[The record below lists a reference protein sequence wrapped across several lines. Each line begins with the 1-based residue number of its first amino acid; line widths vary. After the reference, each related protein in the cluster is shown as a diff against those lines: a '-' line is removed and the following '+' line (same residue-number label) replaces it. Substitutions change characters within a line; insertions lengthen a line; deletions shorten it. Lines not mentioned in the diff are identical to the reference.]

1 MNRRDFARCALCT
14 MGLPGMGVA
23 VVRSMATAQET
34 LVVDLADPDFQALH
48 QIGGAVKVPVAGEK
62 YPILVVR
69 IDAQHII
76 AYSSSCTH
84 WDCEVDLP
92 DEDGRV
98 ECHCHGSEFDLQGRY
113 VDGPADGD
121 LRRVPVQI
129 VQPTLIRDTSWGS
142 VKRPDSD
149 R

>member
-1 MNRRDFARCALCT
+1 M
-14 MGLPGMGVA
+14 
-23 VVRSMATAQET
+23 
-34 LVVDLADPDFQALH
+34 DLADPDFQALSAV
-48 QIGGAVKVPVAGEK
+48 GGAVKVPVTGEK

-69 IDAQHII
+69 IDAQQII

-92 DEDGRV
+92 DETGRV

-121 LRRVPVQI
+121 LRRYPLQI
-129 VQPTLIRDTSWGS
+129 VTSTVVSTATWGDIKS
-142 VKRPDSD
+142 TDHD